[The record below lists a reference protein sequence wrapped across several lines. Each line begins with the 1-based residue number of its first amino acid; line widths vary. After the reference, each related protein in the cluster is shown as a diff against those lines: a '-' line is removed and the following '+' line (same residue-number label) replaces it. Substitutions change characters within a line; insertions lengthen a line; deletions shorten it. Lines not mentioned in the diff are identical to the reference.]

1 MKNRILSS
9 YILFLLP
16 VLIILI
22 GSVGFMLLED
32 LSFINAVYLTIV
44 TISTVGYGDLHP
56 TSTAGKIFGIVIIVF
71 GIGTFLT
78 IVSNVTQMLIQ
89 RGRERL
95 RKQRLNM
102 IIGVFFTEVGN
113 NLLRLFVRF
122 DTNIDS
128 IRNECSLNSNA
139 DIPEFYMLK
148 NKLVKH
154 NAGITS
160 ESIDFDTLSSYLKE
174 KSDLL
179 LRQLENPDL
188 IEHEAFTELL
198 WATVH
203 LRDELMY
210 RDDFD
215 DLPESDILH
224 LTNDVKRVYGLLTRQ
239 WLDYLLHLKV
249 QYPYLFS
256 LALRTNPYL
265 ENPSVIVR

>member
-1 MKNRILSS
+1 MKNKIMSS

-16 VLIILI
+16 ILVILI
-22 GSVGFMLLED
+22 GSIGFMLLED
-32 LSFINAVYLTIV
+32 LSFIDAVYLTIV

-56 TSTAGKIFGIVIIVF
+56 TATASKMFGIVIIIF

-113 NLLRLFVRF
+113 KLLQLFVGF
-122 DTNIDS
+122 DRNIDN
-128 IRNECSLNSNA
+128 IRDDCSLKGDMEA
-139 DIPEFYMLK
+139 PEFYVLK
-148 NKLVKH
+148 NKLAKH
-154 NAGITS
+154 EAGITP
-160 ESIDFDTLSSYLKE
+160 ESINFDALSSYLRE

-215 DLPESDILH
+215 MLPESDLLH
-224 LTNDVKRVYGLLTRQ
+224 LTNDIKRVYGLLTRQ

-256 LALRTNPYL
+256 LALRTNPYV
-265 ENPSVIVR
+265 ENPTVIVE

>member
-1 MKNRILSS
+1 MKNRILNS

-22 GSVGFMLLED
+22 GSTGFMLLED
-32 LSFINAVYLTIV
+32 LPFFDAVYFTIV
-44 TISTVGYGDLHP
+44 TISTVGYGDFHP
-56 TSTAGKIFGIVIIVF
+56 TTTGSKIFGIVIIVF

-89 RGRERL
+89 RGREKL

-113 NLLRLFVRF
+113 NLLQLFVGF
-122 DTNIDS
+122 DRNIDS
-128 IRNECSLNSNA
+128 IRDDCSLKG
-139 DIPEFYMLK
+139 DMDTPEFYVLR
-148 NKLVKH
+148 NKLARH
-154 NAGITS
+154 DAGITS
-160 ESIDFDTLSSYLKE
+160 ESINFDSLSNYLRE

-210 RDDFD
+210 RDNFD
-215 DLPESDILH
+215 ILPESDLLH
-224 LTNDVKRVYGLLTRQ
+224 LANDVKRVYGLLTRQ
-239 WLDYLLHLKV
+239 WLDYLLHLKI

-256 LALRTNPYL
+256 LALRTNPYI
-265 ENPSVIVR
+265 ENPSVIIE

>member
-1 MKNRILSS
+1 MKNRIMNS
-9 YILFLLP
+9 YILLLLP
-16 VLIILI
+16 LLVILT
-22 GSVGFMLLED
+22 GSIGFMVLES
-32 LSFINAVYLTIV
+32 LSFLDAVYFTIV
-44 TISTVGYGDLHP
+44 TISTVGYGDVHP
-56 TSTAGKIFGIVIIVF
+56 TTTGSKIFGIVIIVF

-89 RGRERL
+89 RGRDRL
-95 RKQRLNM
+95 RRQRLNM

-113 NLLRLFVRF
+113 YLLRLFVGF
-122 DTNIDS
+122 DGNIDN
-128 IRNECSLNSNA
+128 IRDACTLQDDMEETDFN
-139 DIPEFYMLK
+139 MLK
-148 NKLVKH
+148 NKLAKH
-154 NAGITS
+154 DPGITS
-160 ESIDFDTLSSYLKE
+160 ESINFKALSGYLRE

-188 IEHEAFTELL
+188 IEHESFTELL

-210 RDDFD
+210 RDDFKQ
-215 DLPESDILH
+215 LPESDTLH

-256 LALRTNPYL
+256 LALRTNPYV
-265 ENPSVIVR
+265 ENPSVIFE

>member
-1 MKNRILSS
+1 MKKKILSS

-16 VLIILI
+16 ILVILI
-22 GSVGFMLLED
+22 GSIGFMLLEN
-32 LSFINAVYLTIV
+32 LSFIDSIYLTIV

-56 TSTAGKIFGIVIIVF
+56 TTTGGKIFGIIIIVF

-78 IVSNVTQMLIQ
+78 IVSSVTQMLIQ

-113 NLLRLFVRF
+113 NLLKLFVGF
-122 DTNIDS
+122 DRNIDS
-128 IRNECSLNSNA
+128 IRNECCLDSNVET
-139 DIPEFYMLK
+139 PEFHVLK
-148 NKLVKH
+148 SKLAKH
-154 NAGITS
+154 NAEITS
-160 ESIDFDTLSSYLKE
+160 ESIDFDTLSSYLRE

-210 RDDFD
+210 RDDFKVLPKT
-215 DLPESDILH
+215 DLQH
-224 LTNDVKRVYGLLTRQ
+224 LTSDVKRVYGLLTRQ
-239 WLDYLLHLKV
+239 WLDYLLHLRD

-265 ENPSVIVR
+265 ENPSVIVE

>member
-1 MKNRILSS
+1 MRYRIASFN
-9 YILFLLP
+9 ILFLLP
-16 VLIILI
+16 VLVILI
-22 GSVGFMLLED
+22 GSIGFMLLEK
-32 LSFINAVYLTIV
+32 LSFIDAVYFTIV
-44 TISTVGYGDLHP
+44 TISTVGYGDVHP
-56 TSTAGKIFGIVIIVF
+56 TSTGSKIFGIIIIVF

-78 IVSNVTQMLIQ
+78 IVSNITQMLIQ

-113 NLLRLFVRF
+113 NLLQLFVGF
-122 DTNIDS
+122 DGNIDR
-128 IRNECSLNSNA
+128 IRDDCSLKG
-139 DIPEFYMLK
+139 DMDVPEFYVLK
-148 NKLVKH
+148 NKLAKH
-154 NAGITS
+154 DAGITS
-160 ESIDFDTLSSYLKE
+160 ESIDFNTLSEYLRE

-210 RDDFD
+210 RDNFNN
-215 DLPESDILH
+215 LPESDLLH
-224 LTNDVKRVYGLLTRQ
+224 LANDVKRVYGLLTRQ

-265 ENPSVIVR
+265 ENPSVVIE

>member
-1 MKNRILSS
+1 MVSSRIL
-9 YILFLLP
+9 ILLP
-16 VLIILI
+16 VIVILI
-22 GSVGFMLLED
+22 GSIGFMLLEH
-32 LSFINAVYLTIV
+32 LSFVDAVYFTIV
-44 TISTVGYGDLHP
+44 TISTVGYGDMHP
-56 TSTAGKIFGIVIIVF
+56 TTTGSKVFGIVLIVF

-113 NLLRLFVRF
+113 NLLRIFVGF
-122 DTNIDS
+122 DNNVST
-128 IRNECSLNSNA
+128 IRDELSLKGNMEA
-139 DIPEFYMLK
+139 PEFHVLK
-148 NKLVKH
+148 SKLARH
-154 NAGITS
+154 DAEINS
-160 ESIDFDTLSSYLKE
+160 ESIDFAALSSYLSE
-174 KSDLL
+174 KNDLL

-188 IEHEAFTELL
+188 IEHEGFTELL

-210 RDDFD
+210 REEFD
-215 DLPESDILH
+215 ILPESDFVH
-224 LTNDVKRVYGLLTRQ
+224 LTNDVIRVYKLLTQQ

-256 LALRTNPYL
+256 LALRTNPYV
-265 ENPSVIVR
+265 ENPSVIVE

>member
-1 MKNRILSS
+1 MKNKIMNS

-16 VLIILI
+16 VLVILP
-22 GSVGFMLLED
+22 GSIGFMVLED
-32 LSFINAVYLTIV
+32 LSFIDAVYFTIV
-44 TISTVGYGDLHP
+44 TISTVGYGDVHP
-56 TSTAGKIFGIVIIVF
+56 TTTGSKIFGIIVIVF

-113 NLLRLFVRF
+113 KLLQLFVGF
-122 DTNIDS
+122 DRNIGD
-128 IRNECSLNSNA
+128 IREECSLKTDMEA
-139 DIPEFYMLK
+139 PEFHMLK
-148 NKLVKH
+148 NKLARH
-154 NAGITS
+154 DAEIIA
-160 ESIDFDTLSSYLKE
+160 ESIDFDVLSGYLRE

-188 IEHEAFTELL
+188 IGHEAFTELL

-210 RDDFD
+210 REDFTV
-215 DLPESDILH
+215 LPESDRVH
-224 LTNDVKRVYGLLTRQ
+224 LATDVKRVYNLLTRQ
-239 WLDYLLHLKV
+239 WLDYLLYLKV

-256 LALRTNPYL
+256 LALRTNPYI
-265 ENPSVIVR
+265 ENPSVIVE

>member
-1 MKNRILSS
+1 MKNRIVNS

-16 VLIILI
+16 VLIILTGCI
-22 GSVGFMLLED
+22 GFMLLEH
-32 LSFINAVYLTIV
+32 LSFVDAMYLTIV
-44 TISTVGYGDLHP
+44 TISTVGYGDVHP
-56 TSTAGKIFGIVIIVF
+56 TTTASKIFGIIIIVF

-95 RKQRLNM
+95 RRQRLNM

-113 NLLRLFVRF
+113 NLLKIFVGF
-122 DTNIDS
+122 DNNVDL
-128 IRNECSLNSNA
+128 IRNEFFLTNTEE
-139 DIPEFYMLK
+139 IPEFYMLK
-148 NKLVKH
+148 NKLANHVD
-154 NAGITS
+154 GIAS
-160 ESIDFDTLSSYLKE
+160 HSVDFDSLSRYLKE

-215 DLPESDILH
+215 VLPESDLLH
-224 LTNDVKRVYGLLTRQ
+224 LTNDIKRVYGLLTRQ
-239 WLDYLLHLKV
+239 WLDYLFHLKV

-256 LALRTNPYL
+256 LALRTNPYV
-265 ENPSVIVR
+265 ESPSVIFE

>member
-1 MKNRILSS
+1 VKNKITNS

-16 VLIILI
+16 VLVILT
-22 GSVGFMLLED
+22 GSIGFMVLEE
-32 LSFINAVYLTIV
+32 LSFIDAVYFTIV
-44 TISTVGYGDLHP
+44 TISTVGYGDVHP
-56 TSTAGKIFGIVIIVF
+56 TTTGSKIFGIVIIVF

-89 RGRERL
+89 RGRDRL

-113 NLLRLFVRF
+113 NLLKIFVGF
-122 DTNIDS
+122 DENIEN
-128 IRNECSLNSNA
+128 IRDECSLKGDMEA
-139 DIPEFYMLK
+139 PEFYMLK
-148 NKLVKH
+148 NKLSKH
-154 NAGITS
+154 DAGITS
-160 ESIDFDTLSSYLKE
+160 ESIDFNALSGYLKE

-210 RDDFD
+210 REDFTA
-215 DLPESDILH
+215 LPESDLQH
-224 LTNDVKRVYGLLTRQ
+224 LANDVKRVYNLLTRQ

-256 LALRTNPYL
+256 LALRTNPYI
-265 ENPSVIVR
+265 ENQSVIVE

>member
-1 MKNRILSS
+1 MHS
-9 YILFLLP
+9 YILLLLP
-16 VLIILI
+16 VLVILT
-22 GSVGFMLLED
+22 GSIGFMVLES
-32 LSFINAVYLTIV
+32 LSFIDAVYFTIV
-44 TISTVGYGDLHP
+44 TISTVGYGDVHP
-56 TSTAGKIFGIVIIVF
+56 TTTGSKIFGILIIVF

-113 NLLRLFVRF
+113 NLVKLLVGF
-122 DTNIDS
+122 DRNIDS
-128 IRNECSLNSNA
+128 IRDECTLQA
-139 DIPEFYMLK
+139 DMGEPAFQVLK
-148 NKLVKH
+148 NKLTKH
-154 NAGITS
+154 DAGITS
-160 ESIDFDTLSSYLKE
+160 ESIDFDTLSSYLRE

-188 IEHEAFTELL
+188 IEHESFTELL

-210 RDDFD
+210 RNDFKQ
-215 DLPESDILH
+215 LPESDTLH
-224 LTNDVKRVYGLLTRQ
+224 LTNDVKRVYSVVTRQ

-256 LALRTNPYL
+256 LALRTNPYV
-265 ENPSVIVR
+265 ENPTVIVEQ